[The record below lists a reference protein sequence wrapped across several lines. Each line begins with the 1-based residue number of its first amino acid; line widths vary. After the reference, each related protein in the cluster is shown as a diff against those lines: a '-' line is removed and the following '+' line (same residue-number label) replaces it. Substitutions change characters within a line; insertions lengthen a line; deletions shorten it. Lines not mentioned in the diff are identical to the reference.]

1 MTDEIRHV
9 DVPAPPSAPP
19 KGSGR
24 KPLKAKIPQLPRL
37 DVDVA
42 KLPTPTQRSVA
53 CVNLR
58 LDGVPFFKIAELLD
72 YADAAAAKAAY
83 IAALSSTHAPEDW
96 DTLRQS
102 EVMRAEQQWARS
114 SAMAQADYL
123 VVYDEETGRE
133 LERIPNTDKLR
144 WHEQASKDLMAHA
157 IIAGAKAPSRVEVSA
172 TSAELNQMVQ
182 VMLTQVGDD
191 QLAIEAD
198 IWDAEEIPDEAD
210 PMGD

>member
-1 MTDEIRHV
+1 MTDQIRHV
-9 DVPAPPSAPP
+9 EIPAPTTVPTTS
-19 KGSGR
+19 KR
-24 KPLKAKIPQLPRL
+24 KPLKARVPVLPRL
-37 DVDVA
+37 EVDVQR
-42 KLPTPTQRSVA
+42 LPTPTQRSVA

-58 LDGVPFFKIAELLD
+58 LDGVPFYKIAELLD
-72 YADAAAAKAAY
+72 YSDAAAAKSAY

-114 SAMAQADYL
+114 SAMAQADFL
-123 VVYDEETGRE
+123 VIYDEETGE
-133 LERIPNTDKLR
+133 EIERIPNTEKLR

-172 TSAELNQMVQ
+172 SSAELNQMVQ
-182 VMLTQVGDD
+182 VMLTQVDGDR
-191 QLAIEAD
+191 LAIEAD
-198 IWDAEEIPDEAD
+198 IWDADLVPDEAD